1 MNTTSPRDIVIQHLC
16 DKGFN
21 PEQIDQIMA
30 KLDEHDRQIQ
40 TDNLFIA
47 VAEGNFDLGDLVQE
61 VMNTAVEPLG
71 IWLLLRKEQ
80 DRNDDAMIG
89 QIIKVGSAMPSEG
102 PFVVSEGDMVLAG
115 TKNAISVSNLPG
127 QELLA
132 VPFADVAVR
141 LPSVSDY
148 WPA

>member
-1 MNTTSPRDIVIQHLC
+1 MNSTSPRDIVLQHLR

-21 PEQIDQIMA
+21 PAQVDQIMA
-30 KLDEHDRQIQ
+30 RLDEHDRQIQ

-47 VAEGNFDLGDLVQE
+47 VAEGNFDLGDVVQE
-61 VMNTAVEPLG
+61 VMSTAVEPLG

-80 DRNDDAMIG
+80 DRNENAMIG
-89 QIIKVGSAMPSEG
+89 EIIKIGSAMPSEG
-102 PFVVSEGDMVLAG
+102 PFVVSEGDMVLAA

-127 QELLA
+127 QEMFA

-141 LPSVSDY
+141 
-148 WPA
+148 